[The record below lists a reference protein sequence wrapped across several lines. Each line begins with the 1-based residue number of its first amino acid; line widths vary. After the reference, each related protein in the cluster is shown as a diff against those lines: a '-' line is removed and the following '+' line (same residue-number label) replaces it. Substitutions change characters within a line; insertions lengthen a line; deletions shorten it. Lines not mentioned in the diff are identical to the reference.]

1 MRWNNP
7 RFSLPFMVKNHP
19 IFIVNQCSFS
29 WLTFLYLPVTLSSRL
44 TLLCLPVTL
53 SSRLTLLCLPV
64 TLSSRL
70 LVSSPR
76 NNVKFPAYFLQD
88 QKTAQEICAEFG
100 LNDVE
105 LEYAEEDFKI
115 MTNYK
120 VFSQQIRP
128 LIAAENPKIPMSKVV
143 MLIGAKWREFLTL
156 NPNKDSI
163 EAVEREAAK
172 QAAAAVASGGQI
184 EPLTEAD
191 ADVADVTA
199 PTDGK

>member
-1 MRWNNP
+1 MIDLENCD
-7 RFSLPFMVKNHP
+7 RF
-19 IFIVNQCSFS
+19 
-29 WLTFLYLPVTLSSRL
+29 LTLPVTLSSRL
-44 TLLCLPVTL
+44 V
-53 SSRLTLLCLPV
+53 
-64 TLSSRL
+64 
-70 LVSSPR
+70 VSSSR
-76 NNVKFPAYFLQD
+76 NNVKFPVYFLQD

-199 PTDGK
+199 PTDGKWSGIGVQRSNPGWDEEGFDSSISWGNHQNRHCLLFVCRLIGEVT